1 MDVRSGMSAV
11 MGHMKNIRINTE
23 KMKKSKPAGW
33 HISRNGRI
41 IMWRYRV
48 PARSQ
53 DKITVF
59 IFCIFLIGLSAWL
72 HYHPL
77 PQIGD
82 NRTDVSVDDNVFD
95 FTAPLEFADFE
106 ENLEADDAIDVAI
119 ENNAIDDIKSE
130 PAQAYYLSGSER
142 HTVECIIA
150 GEAGNEDLQEM
161 MLVAQTIWQ
170 NCVDDDM
177 SPSQVRKKY
186 QYAGWKE
193 IDDMPQDVQDNVKA
207 AADRIFVN
215 GEKVVSEPIKVF
227 YNPHIAKSKWHE
239 SQRHIITAKSGTKF
253 FAYKY

>member
-1 MDVRSGMSAV
+1 MVIV
-11 MGHMKNIRINTE
+11 KNIRINTE
-23 KMKKSKPAGW
+23 RMKKSKPVKR
-33 HISRNGRI
+33 HISRNGKI
-41 IMWRYRV
+41 IMWRYRGQ
-48 PARSQ
+48 ARSQ
-53 DKITVF
+53 DKIAVF

-72 HYHPL
+72 YYHPL
-77 PQIGD
+77 PQVGD
-82 NRTDVSVDDNVFD
+82 NRIDVLEDDIVFD
-95 FTAPLEFADFE
+95 FTAPLEFADFK
-106 ENLEADDAIDVAI
+106 ENLELDDSIDVTIDNSAD
-119 ENNAIDDIKSE
+119 NAMVESE
-130 PAQAYYLSGSER
+130 PSPAYYLSDSER

-170 NCVDDDM
+170 NCVDDDL

-207 AADRIFVN
+207 AVDRIFVN

-227 YNPHIAKSKWHE
+227 YNPHVAKSKWHE
-239 SQRHIITAKSGTKF
+239 SQRHIITTKSGTKF

>member
-1 MDVRSGMSAV
+1 MVIV
-11 MGHMKNIRINTE
+11 KNIRINTE
-23 KMKKSKPAGW
+23 RMKKSKPVKR

-41 IMWRYRV
+41 IMWRYRGQ
-48 PARSQ
+48 ARSQ
-53 DKITVF
+53 DKIAVF

-72 HYHPL
+72 HYHLL
-77 PQIGD
+77 PQVGD
-82 NRTDVSVDDNVFD
+82 NRTDVLEDDIVFD
-95 FTAPLEFADFE
+95 FTAPLEFADFK
-106 ENLEADDAIDVAI
+106 ENLELDDSIDVTIDNSAD
-119 ENNAIDDIKSE
+119 NAMVESE
-130 PAQAYYLSGSER
+130 PSPAYYLSDSER

-170 NCVDDDM
+170 NCVDDDL

-207 AADRIFVN
+207 AVDRIFVN

-227 YNPHIAKSKWHE
+227 YNPHVAKSKWHE
-239 SQRHIITAKSGTKF
+239 SQRHIITTKSGTKF